1 MAQTVSVPPV
11 NGDES
16 TLSPAVLETR
26 RRVSAALGASQMG
39 LWSAD
44 LNAGRIT
51 WTPDVY
57 DLLGCQAF
65 DGTMAGFSR
74 WIHVDDRDAALEAL
88 NDSLRS
94 GEPLNHEFRWWHERG
109 EWRWIVCRGRGE
121 RDGDGRVSQMFGT
134 VQDITEAHAAA
145 EELRSSE
152 RRFRQVTENI
162 EEVFWLTNV
171 EKTEILYISPAY
183 ATVWGRSMESLFA
196 DPIQWLEAIHPE
208 DRAEVAAQI
217 DRQEASEYDVEYRIV
232 RPDGSIRWVH
242 DRAFPV
248 RDEAGN
254 VVRIAGVAED
264 ITRRRELEAQLRHTQ
279 KMQSIGELAGGVAHD
294 FNNLLTVISTAAQ
307 LLEGALGEN
316 EQAHELLEEIRSA
329 QQRATSLTRQLLA
342 FSRREVVEP
351 RVVEVDTVVADTEKM
366 LRRLLGED
374 VLLVTRLEATGKHV
388 RIDPGQLVQVL
399 MNLAVNARDAMP
411 MGGQLHIRTE
421 REIPFR
427 ALEVN
432 PDAAPFVKLT
442 FVDTGCG
449 MTEDVRSRAF
459 EPFFTTKSVGQ
470 GTGMGLA
477 VVHGIVAQN
486 GGYIELRSEPG
497 SGSVFQV
504 YLPAVEAAAAIEGQ
518 QAPEAPVSA
527 ETVLVVEDEASVR
540 RMVEKALRRQGYN
553 VMVAAS
559 GMAALEMV
567 DGGARPDLL
576 LTDIVMPGM
585 DGRQLSEKVRQSMPA
600 VKILYTSGYTD
611 DALLKRGIRQAEVAF
626 LPKPYSL
633 ETLATRVREVLK
645 S

>member
-1 MAQTVSVPPV
+1 M
-11 NGDES
+11 
-16 TLSPAVLETR
+16 
-26 RRVSAALGASQMG
+26 
-39 LWSAD
+39 
-44 LNAGRIT
+44 
-51 WTPDVY
+51 
-57 DLLGCQAF
+57 
-65 DGTMAGFSR
+65 
-74 WIHVDDRDAALEAL
+74 
-88 NDSLRS
+88 
-94 GEPLNHEFRWWHERG
+94 
-109 EWRWIVCRGRGE
+109 
-121 RDGDGRVSQMFGT
+121 
-134 VQDITEAHAAA
+134 
-145 EELRSSE
+145 
-152 RRFRQVTENI
+152 
-162 EEVFWLTNV
+162 
-171 EKTEILYISPAY
+171 
-183 ATVWGRSMESLFA
+183 
-196 DPIQWLEAIHPE
+196 
-208 DRAEVAAQI
+208 
-217 DRQEASEYDVEYRIV
+217 
-232 RPDGSIRWVH
+232 
-242 DRAFPV
+242 
-248 RDEAGN
+248 
-254 VVRIAGVAED
+254 
-264 ITRRRELEAQLRHTQ
+264 
-279 KMQSIGELAGGVAHD
+279 
-294 FNNLLTVISTAAQ
+294 
-307 LLEGALGEN
+307 
-316 EQAHELLEEIRSA
+316 
-329 QQRATSLTRQLLA
+329 LA

-351 RVVEVDTVVADTEKM
+351 RVVEVDAIVADTEKM
-366 LRRLLGED
+366 LHRLLGED

-421 REIPFR
+421 CEIPFR

-497 SGSVFQV
+497 SGSVFQI
-504 YLPAVEAAAAIEGQ
+504 YLPAVEAAADVEGQ
-518 QAPEAPVSA
+518 QAPAAPVSA

-585 DGRQLSEKVRQSMPA
+585 DGRQLSEKVQQSIPA
-600 VKILYTSGYTD
+600 VKVLYTSGYTD